1 MTYNISSDRLSNPL
15 LKELLQALTVFF
27 EGVGSEFYVI
37 GATAR
42 DIILSGIH
50 AQHSGRKTVDLDIAI
65 AIPDWNKYQEIS
77 DRLCQE
83 EGFTK
88 STEQKQRFFYK
99 GVYMLDIVPFGD
111 VAKEDKYI
119 YWPPEESFA
128 MPVHGF
134 IEVAKDALEITVDNL
149 LTIRVASLPGIFI
162 LKLIAW
168 YDRHLEHDRDAEDMA
183 FIISNYLSLNDE
195 RAARDHYDIYDRT
208 PFSNFIAGGTL
219 IARDIITVIKDDL
232 SVRGRLA
239 TILREEINK
248 TLDSPLI
255 NQMLETHQPLKYEEV
270 YDTLLSMTNELTK

>member
-1 MTYNISSDRLSNPL
+1 
-15 LKELLQALTVFF
+15 
-27 EGVGSEFYVI
+27 
-37 GATAR
+37 
-42 DIILSGIH
+42 
-50 AQHSGRKTVDLDIAI
+50 
-65 AIPDWNKYQEIS
+65 
-77 DRLCQE
+77 
-83 EGFTK
+83 
-88 STEQKQRFFYK
+88 
-99 GVYMLDIVPFGD
+99 
-111 VAKEDKYI
+111 
-119 YWPPEESFA
+119 

-134 IEVAKDALEITVDNL
+134 VEVSKDALEVTVDNE

-195 RAARDHYDIYDRT
+195 RSARDHYDIYDRT
-208 PFSNFIAGGTL
+208 PFSNFIAGATL

-232 SVRGRLA
+232 SVRERLV

-270 YDTLLSMTNELTK
+270 YDALFSMTNELTK

>member
-1 MTYNISSDRLSNPL
+1 M

-27 EGVGSEFYVI
+27 ESVGSEFYVI

-65 AIPDWNKYQEIS
+65 AIPDWNRYQEIS
-77 DRLCQE
+77 DRLCHE

-88 STEQKQRFFYK
+88 STEQKQRFLYK
-99 GVYMLDIVPFGD
+99 AVYMLDIVPFGD

-134 IEVAKDALEITVDNL
+134 VEVSKDALEVTVDNE

-195 RAARDHYDIYDRT
+195 RSARDHYDIYDRT
-208 PFSNFIAGGTL
+208 PFSNFIAGATL

-232 SVRGRLA
+232 SVRERLV

-270 YDTLLSMTNELTK
+270 YDALFSMTNELTK